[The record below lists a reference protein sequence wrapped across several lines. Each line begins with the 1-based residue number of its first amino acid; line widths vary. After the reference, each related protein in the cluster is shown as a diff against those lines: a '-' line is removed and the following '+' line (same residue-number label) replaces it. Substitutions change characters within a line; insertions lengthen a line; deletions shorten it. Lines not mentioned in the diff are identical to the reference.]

1 MTLVP
6 DIAVFQKSLS
16 ALPIAA
22 YQPGETVLTAG
33 SKTGLLLMLK
43 KGAVAIVKGGI
54 EMAKVTRS
62 TTHSGRAC
70 FGDHGVLRRERK
82 RPARAEPGRT
92 PLRSGSPG
100 TAT

>member
-33 SKTGLLLMLK
+33 SKPGLLLMLK
-43 KGAVAIVKGGI
+43 KRGCGN
-54 EMAKVTRS
+54 RQ
-62 TTHSGRAC
+62 GR
-70 FGDHGVLRRERK
+70 H
-82 RPARAEPGRT
+82 
-92 PLRSGSPG
+92 
-100 TAT
+100 

>member
-6 DIAVFQKSLS
+6 DIAVFQKSLA

-33 SKTGLLLMLK
+33 SKPGLLLMLK

-54 EMAKVTRS
+54 EMAKVRS
-62 TTHSGRAC
+62 
-70 FGDHGVLRRERK
+70 L
-82 RPARAEPGRT
+82 ARCSANS
-92 PLRSGSPG
+92 LHC
-100 TAT
+100 